1 MSSKLDQSLDS
12 IMGERQGAARPRGG
26 KAGVRPAPR
35 RAATRAKTAIAAPA
49 GGIQKNTRAPKTA
62 PTGPAG
68 TGPASGDSKIIVSN
82 LPQDVT
88 ETLIKDFFSKAVGHV
103 KKALLSYGPNGRS
116 RGEAS
121 IIFSKP
127 DSAAKAQKEFN
138 NVGVDGK
145 PMRIEIVGAAAT
157 SRAPAK
163 NLADRMAKPKS
174 AVKENQKSVT
184 AKKGTPKAATNG
196 AAAGG
201 RGGKKAAGRAGRPKA
216 KTADEL
222 DAEMADYFGGEAPN
236 GAATNGDAAVNGA
249 AQPAVATNGGDGG
262 EDVVM

>member
-12 IMGERQGAARPRGG
+12 IMTERKGAGAGRGRGG

-35 RAATRAKTAIAAPA
+35 RAATRANAAMAAPA

-68 TGPASGDSKIIVSN
+68 TGASGESKIIVSN

-103 KKALLSYGPNGRS
+103 KKALVSYGPNGRS
-116 RGEAS
+116 RGEAT

-127 DSAAKAQKEFN
+127 DMAAKAQKEYN
-138 NVGVDGK
+138 NVGVDGR
-145 PMRIEIVGAAAT
+145 PMRIEIVGGAAA

-163 NLADRMAKPKS
+163 TLADRMAKPKS
-174 AVKENQKSVT
+174 AAKENQKAAV
-184 AKKGTPKAATNG
+184 KKGTPKAATNG
-196 AAAGG
+196 AAPAG
-201 RGGKKAAGRAGRPKA
+201 RGGKKATGRAGRPKA
-216 KTADEL
+216 KTAEEL
-222 DAEMADYFGGEAPN
+222 DLEMADYFGGETTN
-236 GAATNGDAAVNGA
+236 GAATNGEAAVNGA
-249 AQPAVATNGGDGG
+249 AQPAAATDGGDGA